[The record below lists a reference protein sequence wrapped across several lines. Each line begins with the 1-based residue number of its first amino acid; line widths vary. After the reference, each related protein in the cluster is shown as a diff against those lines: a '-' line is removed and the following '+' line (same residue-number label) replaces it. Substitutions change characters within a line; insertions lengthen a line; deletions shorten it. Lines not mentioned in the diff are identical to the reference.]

1 MPRVELVAVPVAR
14 FCSSRPRYFSKAQPF
29 WRPTAG
35 VEVPAT
41 ALEYPRK
48 VLAGPA
54 NEAQRVLNRRQV
66 ASGMLQRVMAAVM
79 AGLVVRVTWWM
90 GRSAWRPT
98 TTPPAIR
105 AGVAVPW
112 GVFASTRCLFKPM
125 DS

>member
-1 MPRVELVAVPVAR
+1 M
-14 FCSSRPRYFSKAQPF
+14 
-29 WRPTAG
+29 
-35 VEVPAT
+35 PAT
-41 ALEYPRK
+41 ALDCLLK
-48 VLAGPA
+48 LLAGRA
-54 NEAQRVLNRRQV
+54 NEAERVMIRRQAGSV
-66 ASGMLQRVMAAVM
+66 KVWVAVM